1 MKRLFSSVVPVLT
14 LLLCLL
20 LALSSCLADKP
31 NTPSAGTT
39 LPVTNT
45 TPPATATTGEDT
57 PPQKESAVEAFA
69 RMMAASSPTSSL
81 SRLTV
86 RSSGLDTLTHTE
98 ELTLT
103 QENGEKRFCLQTTT
117 QRLTPFVIDED
128 HRVIDAGGTV
138 TETST
143 VYLTESEAGGTLYFS
158 ACSLPLS
165 ENDFTSLSVKENE
178 TDGTLTFSGSINT
191 REIPSWLADIVTG
204 SLMSGSL
211 TIKADAATEQVQSVV
226 LQLNLWSSEGS
237 VSLRMEM
244 TFGYADTVAAD

>member
-1 MKRLFSSVVPVLT
+1 MT
-14 LLLCLL
+14 
-20 LALSSCLADKP
+20 D
-31 NTPSAGTT
+31 
-39 LPVTNT
+39 
-45 TPPATATTGEDT
+45 
-57 PPQKESAVEAFA
+57 
-69 RMMAASSPTSSL
+69 
-81 SRLTV
+81 
-86 RSSGLDTLTHTE
+86 
-98 ELTLT
+98 
-103 QENGEKRFCLQTTT
+103 
-117 QRLTPFVIDED
+117 
-128 HRVIDAGGTV
+128 
-138 TETST
+138 TST

-244 TFGYADTVAAD
+244 TFTYADTVAAD

>member
-1 MKRLFSSVVPVLT
+1 MKRLFSSIPVLT

-20 LALSSCLADKP
+20 LVLSSCLADAP
-31 NTPSAGTT
+31 NTSSGGTT
-39 LPVTNT
+39 PPVTNT
-45 TPPATATTGEDT
+45 TPPTTATTDD
-57 PPQKESAVEAFA
+57 PPPPKEYTIADFA
-69 RMMAASSPTSSL
+69 RMMAASSPSSSL

-86 RSSGLDTLTHTE
+86 RSSGLETLEHTE
-98 ELTLT
+98 QLTVT

-117 QRLTPFVIDED
+117 QRLTPFVIDQD
-128 HRVIDAGGTV
+128 HRVIDAGGVV

-143 VYLTESEAGGTLYFS
+143 VYLAESEAGGTLYFS

-165 ENDFTSLSVKENE
+165 EDDYTSLSVKENE
-178 TDGTLTFSGSINT
+178 AEGTLTFSGSLNT
-191 REIPSWLADIVTG
+191 REIPSWLTDIVTG

-237 VSLRMEM
+237 TNLRMEM
-244 TFGYADTVAAD
+244 TFGYADTAAD